1 MELREHPVEW
11 IVASILLIG
20 ALLLGT
26 ADFQP
31 AASHSSAPPMS
42 KAENM

>member
-11 IVASILLIG
+11 VIAGILLIG
-20 ALLLGT
+20 LLLGT

-31 AASHSSAPPMS
+31 AATPSPASLVHT
-42 KAENM
+42 AENI